1 MIENTYL
8 SNRSHMESLPN
19 EYRNMASSLYTFE
32 ANEMTVVHLQNFML
46 YAHNNDSAI
55 KTREELI
62 ERICWYED
70 IDIVAAVLKIYDLFC
85 KKYNL

>member
-1 MIENTYL
+1 MEN
-8 SNRSHMESLPN
+8 LPT
-19 EYRNMASSLYTFE
+19 EYRNMASSLYAFG
-32 ANEMTVVHLQNFML
+32 ANEMTVVHLQNFMI

-62 ERICWYED
+62 KRICWYGSEEV
-70 IDIVAAVLKIYDLFC
+70 IAQVLKIYDLFC